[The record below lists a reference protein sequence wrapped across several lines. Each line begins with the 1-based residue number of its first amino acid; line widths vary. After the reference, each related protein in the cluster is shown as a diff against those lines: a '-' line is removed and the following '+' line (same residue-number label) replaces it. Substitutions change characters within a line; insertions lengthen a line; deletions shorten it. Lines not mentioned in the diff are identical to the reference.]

1 MSVATAEL
9 RRIWGLTTT
18 LAVSEFKARY
28 FGSVFGYL
36 WTLAKPL
43 MLFGVL
49 YVAFTHF
56 IRFGGGIEHYPA
68 YLLMAIVL
76 WTFFAE
82 TTGTAVGSLV
92 AHEALIRKMPVP
104 LIVIPLSIVMT
115 ASINLGLNLLAVFG
129 FVLANDVE
137 VTWRWIEFPLLVAAL
152 VVFST
157 AVSALVANLYVPFRD
172 MKPIW
177 EVVLQVGFWGTP
189 IIYTFEAIP
198 DSVDRY
204 MMWNPLATIMTQMR
218 HAVIDPEAP
227 SAIEAIGG
235 VGWLAVPFGIGVVI
249 LVASLWLH
257 RRVTPRLAERL

>member
-1 MSVATAEL
+1 VNRVVS
-9 RRIWGLTTT
+9 LTTT
-18 LAVSEFKARY
+18 LAVSEFKSRY

-56 IRFGGGIEHYPA
+56 IRFGGAIDHYPA

-76 WTFFAE
+76 WSFFAE
-82 TTGTAVGSLV
+82 TTGNSVGSLV
-92 AHEALIRKMPVP
+92 AHEGLIRKMPMP

-115 ASINLGLNLLAVFG
+115 ASINLGLNLVAVFG
-129 FVLANDVE
+129 FVLYNGVE
-137 VTWRWIEFPLLVAAL
+137 ITWRWIEFPLLLVAL

-157 AVSALVANLYVPFRD
+157 SVSALVANLYVPFRD

-177 EVVLQVGFWGTP
+177 EVVLQLGFWGTP

-218 HAVIDPEAP
+218 HAVIDPSAP

-235 VGWLAVPFGIGVVI
+235 AGWLLVPFGIGFVT
-249 LVASLWLH
+249 LVASFWLH
-257 RRVTPRLAERL
+257 RRTAPMLAERL